1 VNLLS
6 THGWFMDNST
16 GKRPQVSAAKP
27 PGLGGLHDVQ
37 GNLFEWV
44 HDRYGEIDGGS
55 VIVDPQGPLSD
66 GRYRVLRG
74 GSWDDDAASCR
85 SADRSSNGPAYRHAY
100 NGFRLALSPSVNRPP
115 EADEKEQQTQE
126 SN

>member
-1 VNLLS
+1 
-6 THGWFMDNST
+6 
-16 GKRPQVSAAKP
+16 
-27 PGLGGLHDVQ
+27 LGGLHDVQ

-66 GRYRVLRG
+66 GQNRVLRG
-74 GSWDDDAASCR
+74 GSWDDDAALCR
-85 SADRSSNGPAYRHAY
+85 SALRFLNVPAGRGTVY
-100 NGFRLALSPSVNRPP
+100 GFRLALSPSVNKPP